1 MRTVKF
7 AIASLFYHK
16 KAMILYTLVSFF
28 AMLGLIVT
36 FALIYSLD
44 QVLAQTNEL
53 LGTDDL
59 QSKLTNEIQ
68 PITTL
73 YQHLFYLIF
82 GAYLL
87 VICGFQFYYQLH
99 KRNEYSAWLTT
110 GSSTR
115 QWAGMQLIEMWVPL
129 MLAAIAAFTL
139 LMLFQPY
146 FQQELLSGHIFV
158 LDRENTSAHIWQI
171 VQSSQNEEFGITI
184 PQNNQVFV
192 QNVELNSTAWL
203 SIMFHSTRQAI
214 LILTAAVITITSLIV
229 SGHCLYWRKKQ
240 WKNQLN

>member
-16 KAMILYTLVSFF
+16 KAMTLYTLVSFF

-44 QVLAQTNEL
+44 QVLAQTKEL
-53 LGTDDL
+53 LFTDDL
-59 QSKLTNEIQ
+59 QTKVTNELQ

-73 YQHLFYLIF
+73 YHQLFYLIF
-82 GAYLL
+82 WAYLL
-87 VICGFQFYYQLH
+87 VISGFQFYYQLH
-99 KRNEYSAWLTT
+99 KRKEYTAWLTT

-115 QWAGMQLIEMWVPL
+115 QWVGMQLVEMWVPL
-129 MLAAIAAFTL
+129 VIAAIAAFSL

-146 FQQELLSGHIFV
+146 FQQELLSGHIFA
-158 LDRENTSAHIWQI
+158 LDRENTSAHIWQNI
-171 VQSSQNEEFGITI
+171 QSAQNEEFGITI

-203 SIMFHSTRQAI
+203 SIMFQSTRQAI
-214 LILTAAVITITSLIV
+214 FTLIATVTSVTCLMV
-229 SGHCLYWRKKQ
+229 CGHCLYWRKKQ